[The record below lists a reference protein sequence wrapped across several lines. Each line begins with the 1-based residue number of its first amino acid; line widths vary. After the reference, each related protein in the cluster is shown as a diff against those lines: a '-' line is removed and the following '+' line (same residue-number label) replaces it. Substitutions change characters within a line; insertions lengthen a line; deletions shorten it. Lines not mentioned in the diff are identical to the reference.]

1 MREVNLLDTSIDLK
15 IVLAGPPRAGKTKI
29 LRRLYEQTDKR
40 FHSTLTSYV
49 DPDGG
54 TFFFDHLRIVYGRT
68 RNRWINIDIYTAPGA
83 PELVHLRR
91 QTLMLADAVVF
102 VTGTGDFH
110 RPDTEAVFQ
119 ELIRHLS
126 TDTLYTGDFP
136 ILTLFADNDG
146 PKDRPLPW
154 RFDGRRP
161 GGIREKCCIVPG
173 WCDVWRAMHEA
184 AEMALEARGVGRY
197 RRYKVENRSFPGA
210 SATERVL
217 DDRRSPAAGEYDPG
231 RHGLVFSTSGNVVR
245 IDPARPEF
253 YRILADT
260 FGRRGSLSLANKYH
274 AHARS
279 LVRIEGGGIVTRVVT
294 GDGKNPMI
302 ARDRSR
308 ALTMTRERIA
318 AGDIRRA
325 MRILRMVSTGA
336 PETYETL
343 IFIKHL
349 AWIKILSGR
358 IETGLNSL
366 ARLAGRFMGMG
377 YHREAAALFRRVLVK
392 RPDSL
397 ECLLGASMAMEG
409 MGRIADSLAYLQS
422 ARRVMDD
429 GKIRVGR
436 SDVDK
441 KIGELEKLVNT
452 RSLARQG

>member
-15 IVLAGPPRAGKTKI
+15 IVLAGPPRAGKTRI
-29 LRRLYEQTDKR
+29 LRRLYEQTDKKFR
-40 FHSTLTSYV
+40 STLTSYV
-49 DPDGG
+49 DPEGG
-54 TFFFDHLRIVYGRT
+54 TLYFDHLRIVYGRAQ
-68 RNRWINIDIYTAPGA
+68 NRWINIDIYTSPGA
-83 PELVHLRR
+83 PELAHLRR

-102 VTGTGDFH
+102 VSGAADIPRHDAGSVFH
-110 RPDTEAVFQ
+110 EITRC
-119 ELIRHLS
+119 LS
-126 TDTLYTGDFP
+126 TDTLHTKDFP
-136 ILTLFADNDG
+136 ILSLFPDTDG
-146 PKDRPLPW
+146 VKDRPLPR
-154 RFDGRRP
+154 RFDGRRSS
-161 GGIREKCCIVPG
+161 GIKERCCVVPRG
-173 WCDVWRAMHEA
+173 RDVWHTMHEA
-184 AEMALEARGVGRY
+184 AGMALEARGVGRY
-197 RRYKVENRSFPGA
+197 RRYAVETRSVPGA
-210 SATERVL
+210 AATERVL
-217 DDRRSPAAGEYDPG
+217 DDRRSPALRGHDPG

-253 YRILADT
+253 FRILADT

-294 GDGKNPMI
+294 EDGKNPMI

-308 ALTMTRERIA
+308 ALTMTRECIA
-318 AGDIRRA
+318 AGDIKRA
-325 MRILRMVSTGA
+325 MRTLRMVSTGA

-343 IFIKHL
+343 IIIKHL

-358 IETGLNSL
+358 RETGLNSL

-377 YHREAAALFRRVLVK
+377 YHREAAALFRRVLIK

-409 MGRIADSLAYLQS
+409 MGRITDSLAYLQG

-441 KIGELEKLVNT
+441 KIGELEKLFHA